1 MKTGEKETSFMK
13 DFLVSKTEMLMVW
26 RVSGLALA
34 SAEVKKLKPAKAG
47 NERVLEPASLNE
59 MSEFYCKY
67 C

>member
-1 MKTGEKETSFMK
+1 MDGGVIAFEDRRKGN
-13 DFLVSKTEMLMVW
+13 
-26 RVSGLALA
+26 GLALA

-67 C
+67 S